1 MAENRLSNLRE
12 RPPVDIR
19 DWRDRGAV
27 HDQFSPVRDHEWS
40 VVNMDGREEVSR
52 LEPTSLILTG
62 RYMLPDGSEF
72 PCSTLGI
79 SPTWV
84 ALKSSRSGQPGER
97 VVAYVQDLGRLAGVI
112 MLRAK
117 EWFAVEICAT
127 LLKQGR
133 LTSRIQLLADRE
145 AQGDRNRRK
154 GDRIDMSD
162 SWIALRT
169 ADGLEYSTAL
179 IDLSHTG
186 AAIRLD
192 VTLPVGAEVT
202 IGDRTANVARLFTG
216 GLAVNFRGPA
226 MDSLAQ
232 EFARGSNLTFGARV

>member
-72 PCSTLGI
+72 PCSTLRI

-133 LTSRIQLLADRE
+133 LTSRI
-145 AQGDRNRRK
+145 
-154 GDRIDMSD
+154 RIDMSD